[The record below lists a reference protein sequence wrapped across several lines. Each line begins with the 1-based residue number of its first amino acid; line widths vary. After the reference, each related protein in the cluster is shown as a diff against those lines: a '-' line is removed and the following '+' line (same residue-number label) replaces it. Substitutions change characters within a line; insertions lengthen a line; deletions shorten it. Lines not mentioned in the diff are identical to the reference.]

1 MFFQQT
7 GGGTN
12 VPNKNDVENIKRYN
26 DVLKDMQTSLAELRN
41 PLLGVLKPFEDITLT
56 AEALNKAFTGTRQRL
71 QEMMRTISSAAP
83 AIVSLGGTYAD
94 AAETINDIAA
104 GTRRN
109 VVASVKDVEDLFT
122 VGKLL
127 GQNVATIVEE
137 FESVGI
143 QYQNIANDL
152 EDSIVYVQRIGQNAR
167 TVMADVAKQ
176 TEQLS
181 RFNFSEGVLGLT
193 KMAAQASRLRFDMKE
208 TFTFAEKVLD
218 PDEAVKMA
226 SAFQRLGVSIGNLTD
241 PFQLMNQSIN
251 DPSGLQESIINMAK
265 SFTYFDEDTKNF
277 RVSPQGILT
286 MKALADETGLSAE
299 NLRKTALAAAEMDDK
314 LKRISTAGLS
324 FNVSEE
330 DKKMI
335 ANVAR
340 MGEGPSGDY
349 KVSIKDDKGNE
360 YQKKLVDLQEE
371 DFKRLIKQQQE
382 APKTLEKIQEAQL
395 STSEKLLAEFQSVR
409 ELLSKTYFNMPGVLR
424 NVNNS
429 LDATRDVADSMRKVY
444 EKSGFFEKMEE
455 FRTNLQKIQDANLS
469 QSQRD
474 VAQQQEI
481 VKMKEYM
488 KNVAPAIYDNFKRE
502 IQTVYADRGKGVN
515 ELMNQILSTF
525 GLGTNS
531 RRLPPGRATGGL
543 VRGPGTSTSDSIETR
558 LSDGEFVV
566 NAASTKA
573 FLPLLNA
580 INESGLRATS
590 TGMNMKVSF
599 DDKTPIPAE
608 LTVKLPPD
616 FSSMPSYPAFTEYIL
631 QSPETVK
638 QALLEVTEGAL
649 LRAGKIAKKGQYSVT
664 T

>member
-1 MFFQQT
+1 MFFQTTGT
-7 GGGTN
+7 GGT
-12 VPNKNDVENIKRYN
+12 PSKNDIENIKRFTEAFAEMN
-26 DVLKDMQTSLAELRN
+26 KALAEAKN
-41 PLLGVLKPFEDITLT
+41 PLIAALKPFEDITLT

-83 AIVSLGGTYAD
+83 TIVSLGGSYTD
-94 AAETINDIAA
+94 AAETINDIAS

-127 GQNVATIVEE
+127 GQNVQTIVEE
-137 FESVGI
+137 FETVGI
-143 QYQNIANDL
+143 QYQNIADNL
-152 EDSIVYVQRIGQNAR
+152 EDSIVYVQRIGQNAKV
-167 TVMADVAKQ
+167 VMADVVKQ

-181 RFNFSEGVLGLT
+181 RYNFNEGVMGLT

-208 TFTFAEKVLD
+208 TFTFADKVLNPED
-218 PDEAVKMA
+218 AVKMA
-226 SAFQRLGVSIGNLTD
+226 SAFQRLGVSVGNLTD

-251 DPSGLQESIINMAK
+251 DPSGLQDSIINVAK
-265 SFTYFDEDTKNF
+265 SFTYFDEKTKSF

-286 MKALADETGLSAE
+286 MKALEDETGFSAE
-299 NLRKTALAAAEMDDK
+299 NMRRTALAAAEMDDK
-314 LKRISTAGLS
+314 LKKINTTGLN
-324 FNVSEE
+324 FDVSEE

-340 MGEGPSGDY
+340 MGEGGEY
-349 KVSIKDDKGNE
+349 EVSIKDDKGNE
-360 YQKKLVDLQEE
+360 YQQKLYNLNKD
-371 DFKRLIKQQQE
+371 DFQRLIKQQQE

-395 STSEKLLAEFQSVR
+395 STSEKMLAEFKAVR
-409 ELLSKTYFNMPGVLR
+409 EVLSKTYFNMPGVLR

-429 LDATRDVADSMRKVY
+429 LDATRDVADSLRKSY

-455 FRTNLQKIQDANLS
+455 FKTRLQNIQDAKIS
-469 QSQRD
+469 EAQRERE
-474 VAQQQEI
+474 QQNEI
-481 VKMKEYM
+481 AKLKDYM
-488 KNVAPAIYDNFKRE
+488 KASAPAIYDVFKKE
-502 IQTVYADRGKGVN
+502 IQTVYADRGRGATEMLN
-515 ELMNQILSTF
+515 EILGKI
-525 GLGTNS
+525 GLGGGG

-580 INESGLRATS
+580 INESGLRAAT